1 MCGGWICR
9 VVMVVACCA
18 GLRVVRA
25 QEADAGRRVVERW
38 GIAEV
43 VLKGPA
49 EGNPFV
55 EVTVSA
61 KFTQGEKVVEV
72 AGFYDGEGVYR
83 IRFEPGEVGEWK
95 YVTKSNRGELDGRSG
110 AVTVTAATGNNHGP
124 VGVRHVFH
132 FGYADGSVY
141 VPIGTTCY
149 YWAMQPEAVED
160 ETVATLKGAPFNKIR
175 MFVMPAADAFGAGVT
190 GIYPFEGKP
199 AKNWDFTR
207 FNPAFFRGI
216 ERRVEQLRDLG
227 IEADL
232 ILFNPYDKGK
242 WGYDNMGA
250 GNDERY
256 ARYVVARLG
265 AYRNVW
271 WSLSN
276 EFDLM
281 KTKTDADW
289 DRLFQVVAA
298 SDPYGHL
305 RSIHHSMRLY
315 DYGKAWVTHASL
327 QNGSAVEDFGRAEL
341 YRDVYNKPIVL
352 DEVKYE
358 GDLVQRWGHLTGEEM
373 VARFWQGTIAGTY
386 VGHSESFNN
395 PGGTVWMNQGGVL
408 KGQSAAR
415 IGFLKGIVASAGE
428 RDIDPID
435 KWQDVRTAGKAG
447 EFYLVYFGEEK
458 PTSWKFELPK
468 AGLKEGM
475 RFKVEVVDTWGMTV
489 SPVEGEFVI
498 SAEGKYRYEAH
509 EGREVVLP
517 GRRGMAVRIV
527 RAPGGMTNDE

>member
-1 MCGGWICR
+1 MCGMW
-9 VVMVVACCA
+9 CA
-18 GLRVVRA
+18 A
-25 QEADAGRRVVERW
+25 
-38 GIAEV
+38 
-43 VLKGPA
+43 
-49 EGNPFV
+49 
-55 EVTVSA
+55 
-61 KFTQGEKVVEV
+61 
-72 AGFYDGEGVYR
+72 
-83 IRFEPGEVGEWK
+83 
-95 YVTKSNRGELDGRSG
+95 
-110 AVTVTAATGNNHGP
+110 
-124 VGVRHVFH
+124 
-132 FGYADGSVY
+132 
-141 VPIGTTCY
+141 
-149 YWAMQPEAVED
+149 
-160 ETVATLKGAPFNKIR
+160 
-175 MFVMPAADAFGAGVT
+175 
-190 GIYPFEGKP
+190 
-199 AKNWDFTR
+199 
-207 FNPAFFRGI
+207 
-216 ERRVEQLRDLG
+216 
-227 IEADL
+227 
-232 ILFNPYDKGK
+232 
-242 WGYDNMGA
+242 
-250 GNDERY
+250 
-256 ARYVVARLG
+256 LG

-341 YRDVYNKPIVL
+341 YRDVYSKPIVL

-358 GDLVQRWGHLTGEEM
+358 GEWVPRWGHLTGEEM

-386 VGHSESFNN
+386 VGHSESFSN
-395 PGGTVWMNQGGVL
+395 PGGNVWMNQGGVL
-408 KGQSAAR
+408 KGESAAR

-458 PTSWKFELPK
+458 PTGWKFELPK

-489 SPVEGEFVI
+489 GPGEGEFVI
-498 SAEGKYRYEAH
+498 SAEGKYRYGAH
-509 EGREVVLP
+509 QKEEIPLP

-527 RAPGGMTNDE
+527 RAPGGNDE